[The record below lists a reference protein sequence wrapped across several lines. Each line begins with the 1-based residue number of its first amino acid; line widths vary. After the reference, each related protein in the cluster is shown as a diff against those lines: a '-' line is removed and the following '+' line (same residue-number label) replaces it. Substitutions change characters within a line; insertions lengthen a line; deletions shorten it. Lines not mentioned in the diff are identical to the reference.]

1 GRRPA
6 PGSSGAAACHDVAQ
20 GQAFAPPRSLS
31 QGAMGLAY
39 SSRRQSEE
47 SGMSDAQSKTPGS
60 IVSRKHRARAENVV
74 GQFLAIRASLK
85 EAEAGGDEIDDIDE
99 IAALL
104 TTAAFKHP
112 KR

>member
-1 GRRPA
+1 
-6 PGSSGAAACHDVAQ
+6 
-20 GQAFAPPRSLS
+20 
-31 QGAMGLAY
+31 
-39 SSRRQSEE
+39 
-47 SGMSDAQSKTPGS
+47 MSDAQSKTPGS